1 LFNQKYK
8 PCASQIAQWI
18 QLDEQR
24 FMALQQASVIALP
37 EWCIAAGFVRNLVW
51 DYLHHKQKPTPLS
64 DIDLIY
70 FDAANICPDRDLQ
83 IQLELRSQ
91 SGLPW
96 SVKNQA
102 RMHTRNKDPGY
113 QSTLDAM
120 SYWVEKETAV
130 GATLLPCGQIDV
142 ITPFRLDD
150 LFAQTVTMNRKKPQP
165 AVFRQRIE
173 QKNWLTIWPHL
184 TIVES

>member
-1 LFNQKYK
+1 
-8 PCASQIAQWI
+8 
-18 QLDEQR
+18 
-24 FMALQQASVIALP
+24 MALQQASAIGLS

-51 DYLHHKQKPTPLS
+51 DRLHNKQKPTPLS

-70 FDAANICPDRDLQ
+70 FDAANTCPDRDLQ
-83 IQLELRSQ
+83 VQHELRTE

-102 RMHTRNKDPGY
+102 RMHSRNGDPGY
-113 QSTLDAM
+113 LSTLDAM

-130 GATLLPCGQIDV
+130 GATLLSSGNIDV
-142 ITPFRLDD
+142 ITPFGLGG
-150 LFAQTVTMNRKKPQP
+150 LFAQTVTLNRKKPQP
-165 AVFRQRIE
+165 AIFKQRIE

-184 TIVES
+184 TIVKN